1 MKTLTLVAISLF
13 VGASSLAA
21 QSQAPSAAAG
31 AAQANSDST
40 AASAAPQKTDPTK
53 AADIQRLLEVAGT
66 KKMMADSMAGLLA
79 NIRPTLVK
87 SLPPGPYREKL
98 VTLFFE
104 RVQTK
109 MQPQQF
115 VDMAAAAYDKYLTD
129 DEIKGL
135 IAFYQ
140 TPLGQKTLTVLP
152 QLTIELQKKGMEAGE
167 QAGRESMQEV
177 LAEHPDLAQS
187 LQDAAAL
194 RQ

>member
-40 AASAAPQKTDPTK
+40 AASAAPQKTDPAK

>member
-21 QSQAPSAAAG
+21 QSQAPSAAAA

-40 AASAAPQKTDPTK
+40 AASAAPQKTDPAK

-152 QLTIELQKKGMEAGE
+152 QLTIELQTKGMEAGE